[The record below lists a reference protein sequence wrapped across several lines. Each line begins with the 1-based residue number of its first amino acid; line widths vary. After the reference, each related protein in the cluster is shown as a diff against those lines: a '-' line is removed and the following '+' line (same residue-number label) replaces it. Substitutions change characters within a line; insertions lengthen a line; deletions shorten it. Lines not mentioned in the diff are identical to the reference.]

1 MHGVGPGSLLGGR
14 YLVQRRVSQHA
25 RYERWSAADQTL
37 ARDVVLLCF
46 ETDSPVASAVLDAA
60 RRAAGIEDP
69 RLVRVL
75 DVHRSKDERLA
86 FVVEEPVPGAQSMAW
101 ILGEGALPAEEVRR
115 VVGEAA
121 SALESARLRG
131 LHHLMLTPRSVL
143 RLDDG
148 AVKVRG
154 LATEAALAEAEESD
168 SQATRAD
175 TVALVSLGYA
185 GLTGRWPLD
194 GPDSGLEAAAQV
206 AGGVAAPSELAA
218 GVPTDLDL
226 LIRRTLNEDSGPRT
240 PAELIEDLGPWS
252 LTPVAGA
259 AGPIG
264 APGGPG
270 GGSPTVPSP
279 DTGPSSQGP
288 NAGPQS
294 PGPPDTRGSQRTGAA
309 TAARVGTSASPAAA
323 GGPRPS
329 ARPAAYVGSVSTME
343 GRADAGDDHAG
354 QEPAEGTSSTL
365 VAGAAGATKAVGN
378 GVRVAAAAAGGL
390 ATSVGTKF
398 GSAMRNAADRA
409 AEKSAERAERRNTE
423 QADPYEDYEGYGDHI
438 RLSDTLVSTDEEL
451 EPPVPP
457 IAGAP
462 SMERLDGDQS
472 RIALLIVAV
481 FVVLAA
487 VLGVWG
493 LPRLSG
499 IGDVA
504 GDAPVVTRTVTGTA
518 TATAAAP
525 SPSSAAAPVAAPVT
539 IVGASQYDPEN
550 GGVQP
555 SQTAVLAY
563 DGNPQT
569 AWRSSKW
576 YATPDFGGFQ
586 KQGLGLMLDLGKVTD
601 VHKVAFTTVGASD
614 LTVYVAG
621 QPQIK
626 GATPI
631 GAVTGLNGNATVAVP
646 DNGAVKG
653 QYVFLFFTKLGPDG
667 EGHYRAQIAEATV
680 S

>member
-46 ETDSPVASAVLDAA
+46 EADSPVASAVLDAA
-60 RRAAGIEDP
+60 RRAAGIEDS

-75 DVHRSKDERLA
+75 DVHRTRDERLG
-86 FVVEEPVPGAQSMAW
+86 FVVEEPVPGAQTMAW

-148 AVKVRG
+148 SVKVRG

-175 TVALVSLGYA
+175 TVALVGLGYA
-185 GLTGRWPLD
+185 GLTGRWPLQ
-194 GPDSGLEAAAQV
+194 GPDSGLDAAAQV

-218 GVPTDLDL
+218 GVPADLDL

-240 PAELIEDLGPWS
+240 PAELIDDLGPWS
-252 LTPVAGA
+252 PTPVAGA

-270 GGSPTVPSP
+270 GGSLTAA
-279 DTGPSSQGP
+279 GP
-288 NAGPQS
+288 NS
-294 PGPPDTRGSQRTGAA
+294 TPGPLIPGSGGARGAQPIGATA
-309 TAARVGTSASPAAA
+309 TAARVGFSASPAAA
-323 GGPRPS
+323 GAPRP
-329 ARPAAYVGSVSTME
+329 AGQPAAYAGNVSTME
-343 GRADAGDDHAG
+343 GRPGTGDPRAAA
-354 QEPAEGTSSTL
+354 EPVEGTASTL
-365 VAGAAGATKAVGN
+365 VAGAASATKTVGK
-378 GVRVAAAAAGGL
+378 GVGGAAAAAGGL
-390 ATSVGTKF
+390 ATSVGSKF
-398 GSAMRNAADRA
+398 GSAMRHAADRA
-409 AEKSAERAERRNTE
+409 AEKSAERAERRSTE

-462 SMERLDGDQS
+462 TMERLDGDQS
-472 RIALLIVAV
+472 KIALLIVGV
-481 FVVLAA
+481 FVILAA

-525 SPSSAAAPVAAPVT
+525 KPSSAAAPVAAPVT

-550 GGVQP
+550 GGAQP

-631 GAVTGLNGNATVAVP
+631 GAVTGLNGNAVVAVP